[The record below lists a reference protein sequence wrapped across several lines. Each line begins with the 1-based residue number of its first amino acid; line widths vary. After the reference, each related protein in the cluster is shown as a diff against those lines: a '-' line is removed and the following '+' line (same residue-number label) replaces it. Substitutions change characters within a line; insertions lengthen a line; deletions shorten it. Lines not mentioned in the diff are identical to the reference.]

1 MTWDVSGVHVWM
13 QPKGAEIGAR
23 ARMRVRARAR
33 IRARVRDEALAA
45 EGLDAREQVSR
56 RLGVLAPR
64 RLHDVDAHR
73 VGGHATRLVR
83 VRVRG

>member
-1 MTWDVSGVHVWM
+1 M
-13 QPKGAEIGAR
+13 
-23 ARMRVRARAR
+23 
-33 IRARVRDEALAA
+33 RVRDEALAA

-73 VGGHATRLVR
+73 VGGHATRLVLGLGLGLGLG
-83 VRVRG
+83 VRG